1 MHIYSSLLQLPAQ
14 QRLPEENPTLLHSL
28 PVCLHE
34 PPPPPNMSFFIKKQT
49 KTAFRNGPCFRMQPH
64 DRTLQVCRVILDQEN
79 QRSLRMRQLPA
90 SKDSATAIG
99 NTACAEFSTAAL
111 QRLQDDVQSVRARL
125 AGTRFGFFCF
135 CSCLQPTADM
145 CKVSVS
151 CQAPTF
157 SSHLQTGVCVCFS

>member
-34 PPPPPNMSFFIKKQT
+34 PPPPNMSFFIKKQT